1 MIDNNL
7 SNIKDRD
14 NLVSYVMNLLVEV
27 NDNIIL
33 SYFNNL
39 KSDDISTK
47 TNDDDFVTIADK
59 KSEEWISNKL
69 LGYLNINKFKGES
82 SLFTWMYRI
91 ATNESINFIKSKS
104 SKMGL
109 QNQEWIESKAEGLQ
123 SDSYFDGDEAALILQ
138 KLVAKLPEKQRI
150 VFNMRYFDG
159 MNYESISQILETS
172 VGALKASYHHAS
184 TKIKSKLND

>member
-1 MIDNNL
+1 
-7 SNIKDRD
+7 
-14 NLVSYVMNLLVEV
+14 
-27 NDNIIL
+27 
-33 SYFNNL
+33 
-39 KSDDISTK
+39 
-47 TNDDDFVTIADK
+47 
-59 KSEEWISNKL
+59 
-69 LGYLNINKFKGES
+69 
-82 SLFTWMYRI
+82 
-91 ATNESINFIKSKS
+91 
-104 SKMGL
+104 MGL

-172 VGALKASYHHAS
+172 VGALKASYQHAS